1 MRPPRPLVDDQHEGG
16 GEVVICMKCRAD
28 VLEKAHA
35 LGCPVT
41 RRVVDDEELA
51 RILIRKGVV

>member
-1 MRPPRPLVDDQHEGG
+1 M
-16 GEVVICMKCRAD
+16 VICWKCRVDLLA
-28 VLEKAHA
+28 KAHA

-51 RILIRKGVV
+51 RILIAKGVV